1 MSKNVVNMMMGL
13 FVLLAFGLT
22 GCGGGGGGGAADVG
36 TLYTGKTTQAV
47 VDASNAKAVSEEALG
62 SVQQSVSIGGAGG
75 MFKSASDAPQSS
87 FQIQP
92 VISILK
98 NCALKTRSKQAVAK
112 TVASV
117 ESGNEL
123 GYTGSYDY
131 SFNINDST
139 GAGSGT
145 ITFKSY
151 VAYSGAPVISGAMSV
166 SGSDGPGVDDFSV
179 TVNMSNISVTA
190 SPLSLT
196 MNGIIGV
203 IGTATKE
210 TVTASIVILDNSTK
224 KTHYMKDLK
233 MELTNATGKM
243 TISGTFYNNDYGYV
257 VISTTTP
264 LATYDFDS
272 YISSGELLF
281 TGANGTKA
289 RLVFPGP
296 STYWYNGTSFT
307 LVP

>member
-1 MSKNVVNMMMGL
+1 MKRVIL
-13 FVLLAFGLT
+13 AALAAAVLG
-22 GCGGGGGGGAADVG
+22 GCGGGGGGGGTADVG
-36 TLYTGKTTQAV
+36 TQYTGKSTQAV
-47 VDASNAKAVSEEALG
+47 VDASNAKALSKDALG
-62 SVQQSVSIGGAGG
+62 SVQQAVSIGGTDGI
-75 MFKSASDAPQSS
+75 FKIASDAPQSS

-98 NCALKTRSKQAVAK
+98 NCALKTRSKPAVAK
-112 TVASV
+112 TVALV
-117 ESGNEL
+117 ESGTEY
-123 GYTGSYDY
+123 GSTSGGSGSYDY
-131 SFNINDST
+131 FFNINDTT
-139 GAGSGT
+139 GADSGT

-151 VAYSGAPVISGAMSV
+151 VAYSGAPVISGSMSV
-166 SGSDGPGVDDFSV
+166 SNSDGPGVDDFSV

-196 MNGIIGV
+196 MNGTISV

-210 TVTASIVILDNSTK
+210 TVSTSIVTLDNSTK

-264 LATYDFDS
+264 LSTYNFDS